1 MLVLL
6 NKPFKMLS
14 QFNPNPDYP
23 EHRTL
28 AELDLPKGLRAVG
41 RLDYDSEGLL
51 LLTDDAQLERRLLAP
66 EEKHA
71 RKYMVQVDGSPSEAC
86 IAELRQGGLEIRV
99 NKKVHRC
106 APMQVKVLSGAPEGM
121 WERSPRVDEMAAQRS
136 TWLEL
141 TLTEGKNR
149 QIRRMTAKV
158 GHPTLRLVRS
168 SLLHYAVHSILPG
181 HWKQLD
187 EDLSVR

>member
-1 MLVLL
+1 
-6 NKPFKMLS
+6 MLS

-28 AELDLPKGLRAVG
+28 AELDLPVGLRPVG

-51 LLTDDAQLERRLLAP
+51 LLTDDAHLERRLLAP
-66 EEKHA
+66 EEKHP
-71 RKYMVQVDGSPSEAC
+71 RSYLVQVDGSPSDAC
-86 IAELRQGGLEIRV
+86 LQLLRQGGLEIRV
-99 NKKVHRC
+99 KKKLHCC
-106 APMQVKVLSGAPEGM
+106 APIQVEVLSGEPEGM
-121 WERSPRVDEMAAQRS
+121 WERFPAVDKRS
-136 TWLEL
+136 AERSSWLKL

-158 GHPTLRLVRS
+158 GHPTLRLART

-181 HWKQLD
+181 HWKRLD
-187 EDLSVR
+187 